1 VKKELL
7 AAGLLAAM
15 LIAAFVNI
23 HYICRLTGEVA
34 DLSALAEDAAVCG
47 DWEGAARY
55 AQRAIDRWSA
65 ADSYTHIVLRH
76 GEIDAVSDALYDL
89 LAETCAESSGSAEAA
104 AQRAAYHLNSI
115 AGMERIRFGS
125 LF

>member
-1 VKKELL
+1 ML

-23 HYICRLTGEVA
+23 HCICRLTGEVA
-34 DLSALAEDAAVCG
+34 DLSALAEEAAVRE
-47 DWEGAARY
+47 DWESAARY
-55 AQRAIDRWSA
+55 AKRAIDRWSE

-89 LAETCAESSGSAEAA
+89 LAETYAESSGSAEAA

-115 AGMERIRFGS
+115 SGMERIRFGS